1 MRLILTSS
9 PPASFS
15 SLSKLCNEVRQLR
28 RRGRRLISLQSK
40 SHRHLINLC
49 LTICLSV
56 CLCLCLL
63 VLLISLFV
71 CLLSFCSYLFQC
83 MHAYVGY
90 VYARPHLSVFVLANV
105 YTSARLL
112 GLSVLS
118 VCPVLSVCQPAC
130 LLPVSALRNRHR

>member
-49 LTICLSV
+49 LTICLSDCLSLSLSPCPAYIAVRVFVVILFVPVSMYACIRRLRVCTSSLVRIRARQRIYLCSSVRTVCSVCMSCLV
-56 CLCLCLL
+56 CL
-63 VLLISLFV
+63 
-71 CLLSFCSYLFQC
+71 
-83 MHAYVGY
+83 
-90 VYARPHLSVFVLANV
+90 
-105 YTSARLL
+105 
-112 GLSVLS
+112 
-118 VCPVLSVCQPAC
+118 PAC
-130 LLPVSALRNRHR
+130 LSSSCFCLTK